1 MKKGVKVFAAIFAI
15 LFGIVLG
22 LTQAEDKNYS
32 YKA

>member
-1 MKKGVKVFAAIFAI
+1 MKKGVKVFAVIFAI

>member
-1 MKKGVKVFAAIFAI
+1 MKKEVKVFAAIFAI

>member
-32 YKA
+32 YTA

>member
-1 MKKGVKVFAAIFAI
+1 MKKGVKVFAAIF
-15 LFGIVLG
+15 FFFFCIVLG